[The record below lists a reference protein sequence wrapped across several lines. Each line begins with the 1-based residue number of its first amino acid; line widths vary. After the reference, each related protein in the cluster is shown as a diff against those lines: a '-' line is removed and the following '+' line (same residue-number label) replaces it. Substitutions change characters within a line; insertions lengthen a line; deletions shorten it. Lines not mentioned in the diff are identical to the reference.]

1 MKFAIYSHIYHPYS
15 NPSLLADLAEEAEQ
29 AGWDGYFLWD
39 VLPSNGSAVT
49 VDPWIA
55 LAAMAVKTKSII
67 LGPMITPLARRR
79 PWKVALEAL
88 SLDHLSNGRL
98 ILGVGLGATSNY
110 ETWGEGSSPKI
121 LAQKL
126 DESLEIITKLWSGET
141 ISHDGA
147 HYKIHLAQ
155 YSKRPIQHP
164 RIPIWVA
171 GYWPN
176 KAPMRRASAWDGAF
190 PFKGD
195 MQNYNEMLS
204 PAQVKDI
211 IAYISLHRNISS
223 PIEIAHAG
231 VLTGERTPEQVNLIK
246 EYADAGIDWWMEH
259 IYPDRFTLEEV
270 RQWIRKGPPE
280 IQHFSKI
287 I

>member
-1 MKFAIYSHIYHPYS
+1 MKFAIYSHTYHPYS
-15 NPSLLADLAEEAEQ
+15 NPVILADLANEAEQ

-39 VLPSNGSAVT
+39 MIPSNESTVT
-49 VDPWIA
+49 TDPWIS
-55 LAAMAVKTKSII
+55 LAAMAVKTKKLI

-79 PWKVALEAL
+79 PWIVALETL
-88 SLDHLSNGRL
+88 SLDYLSNGRV

-110 ETWGEGSSPKI
+110 ETWGEESDPKI
-121 LAQKL
+121 RAQKL
-126 DESLEIITKLWSGET
+126 DESLEIITKLWCGEKFT
-141 ISHDGA
+141 HEGT
-147 HYKIHLAQ
+147 HYKINQVQ
-155 YSKRPIQHP
+155 YSQQPIQRP

-204 PAQVKDI
+204 PTQVKDV

-231 VLTGERTPEQVNLIK
+231 VSTGEKTPKQVDLIE
-246 EYADAGIDWWMEH
+246 EYAEFVITSDILRLFDASTISESH
-259 IYPDRFTLEEV
+259 R
-270 RQWIRKGPPE
+270 R
-280 IQHFSKI
+280 
-287 I
+287 